1 MFIEKS
7 NNAAIV
13 IKQCIIMIL
22 SKILQVRIIEF
33 QLIISI
39 CWTSVFKFKDVLDM
53 YSFFEMRCDPRW
65 FHRTNTLGAQS
76 AMLMDTLKEKRL
88 SKAPLGYTGW

>member
-1 MFIEKS
+1 MIAYILLILFIAKEFLFHFMFIEKS

-39 CWTSVFKFKDVLDM
+39 C
-53 YSFFEMRCDPRW
+53 
-65 FHRTNTLGAQS
+65 
-76 AMLMDTLKEKRL
+76 
-88 SKAPLGYTGW
+88 